1 MGFLWRK
8 NDQDEI
14 RETDPAMDRA
24 TSHPALSATDWP
36 TLGLTL
42 ATYGAFALV
51 TWFHTDIAWWVLAPI
66 GGILV
71 CIQGSLQHEAVHGFP
86 FPARWAN
93 SLLLG
98 IPLTLWMPYG
108 VYRTTHL
115 VHHRDDQLTL
125 PGVDPES
132 YYVDPAR
139 WRTLPRWHR
148 ALLELSN
155 TLLGRLLLGPWIAT
169 AATFAQGVRDLRAG
183 NGDAI
188 RDWTFYAIGVAV
200 LAIWVVG
207 VCGMNPLVYILCF
220 AYPGAS
226 LTLLRSF
233 AEHRAAN
240 EPGARTAIVEA
251 GWFFGLLYL
260 FNSYHVVHHN
270 EPGLPWY
277 RRPTRYR
284 ERRDAYLASNGDYV
298 FDSYATIA
306 RRYLL
311 KRKEPVVHP
320 AAG

>member
-1 MGFLWRK
+1 MGLLWRK
-8 NDQDEI
+8 NDQDET
-14 RETDPAMDRA
+14 RETTTAMARA
-24 TSHPALSATDWP
+24 TAHPALSATDWP
-36 TLGLTL
+36 TLGLAL
-42 ATYGAFALV
+42 ATYGALGLV
-51 TWFHTDIAWWVLAPI
+51 TWFHADIAWYVLAPV

-71 CIQGSLQHEAVHGFP
+71 CIHGSLQHEAVHGFP
-86 FPARWAN
+86 FKARWAN

-98 IPLTLWMPYG
+98 LPLSLWMPYG
-108 VYRTTHL
+108 TYRTTHL
-115 VHHRDDQLTL
+115 VHHRDEQLTL

-132 YYVDPAR
+132 YYVDPVR
-139 WRTLPRWHR
+139 WQNLPSWHRTL
-148 ALLELSN
+148 LEVSN
-155 TLLGRLLLGPWIAT
+155 TLLGRLLLGPWLAT
-169 AATFAQGVRDLRAG
+169 AATFAQGARDLRAG
-183 NGDAI
+183 KQDAI

-220 AYPGAS
+220 AYPGTA

-233 AEHRAAN
+233 AEHRAA
-240 EPGARTAIVEA
+240 EDPGARTAIVEA

-284 ERRDAYLASNGDYV
+284 ERRDVYLASNGDYV

-311 KRKEPVVHP
+311 RPKEPVVHP
-320 AAG
+320 TAG

>member
-1 MGFLWRK
+1 MAL
-8 NDQDEI
+8 
-14 RETDPAMDRA
+14 AA
-24 TSHPALSATDWP
+24 TRPALATTDWP
-36 TLGLTL
+36 TLGLAL
-42 ATYGAFALV
+42 AVYGAIGLV
-51 TWFHTDIAWWVLAPI
+51 TWFHAAIAWWVMVPMGA
-66 GGILV
+66 ILI
-71 CIQGSLQHEAVHGFP
+71 CIHGSLQHEAVHGFP
-86 FPARWAN
+86 FKARWAN

-115 VHHRDDQLTL
+115 VHHRDEDLTL

-132 YYVDPAR
+132 YYIDPKR
-139 WRTLPRWHR
+139 WSKLPRWHR
-148 ALLELSN
+148 ELLTLSN
-155 TLLGRLLLGPWIAT
+155 TLLGRLLFGPWIAT
-169 AATFAQGVRDLRAG
+169 AATFAQGARDLRAG
-183 NGDAI
+183 DPVAI
-188 RDWTFYAIGVAV
+188 RDWTFYAIGVGAIW
-200 LAIWVVG
+200 IWVVEI
-207 VCGMNPLVYILCF
+207 CGMSPLAYVFCF

-233 AEHRAAN
+233 AEHRAAD

-277 RRPTRYR
+277 RRPVRFR
-284 ERRDAYLASNGDYV
+284 ERRDAYLASNGDYL
-298 FDSYATIA
+298 FDSYASII

-320 AAG
+320 IAA